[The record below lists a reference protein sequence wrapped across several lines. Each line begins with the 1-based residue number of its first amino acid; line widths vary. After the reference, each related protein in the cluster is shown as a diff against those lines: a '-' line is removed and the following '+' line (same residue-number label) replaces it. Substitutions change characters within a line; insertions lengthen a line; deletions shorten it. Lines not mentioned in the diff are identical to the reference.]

1 MNRSGSQSCSVH
13 SLVDSVMQELV
24 AIRKRLRVFAKVK
37 VSSGELLEDKLE
49 NQVLQK
55 GLLLEFKKDSD
66 RVLLAVAQRPDG
78 KKNWMV
84 YDQVLV
90 ETPNAACSLE
100 WCLMLH

>member
-1 MNRSGSQSCSVH
+1 MAWGNWNSKCIIDALFFFFFTT
-13 SLVDSVMQELV
+13 SLLDTFDMIVNWLC
-24 AIRKRLRVFAKVK
+24 RVK

-90 ETPNAACSLE
+90 ETPNAACSLG
-100 WCLMLH
+100 C

>member
-1 MNRSGSQSCSVH
+1 MAKLDLLC
-13 SLVDSVMQELV
+13 
-24 AIRKRLRVFAKVK
+24 RVGLT
-37 VSSGELLEDKLE
+37 SSGKLLEDKLVNRAME
-49 NQVLQK
+49 K

-90 ETPNAACSLE
+90 ETTNAAC
-100 WCLMLH
+100 

>member
-1 MNRSGSQSCSVH
+1 MNCLVPEKL
-13 SLVDSVMQELV
+13 SLIFIIFNSLLV
-24 AIRKRLRVFAKVK
+24 VSEHILKIIYNENEYIRIGLT
-37 VSSGELLEDKLE
+37 SSGELLEDKLSNRALE
-49 NQVLQK
+49 K

-90 ETPNAACSLE
+90 ETTNAAC
-100 WCLMLH
+100 